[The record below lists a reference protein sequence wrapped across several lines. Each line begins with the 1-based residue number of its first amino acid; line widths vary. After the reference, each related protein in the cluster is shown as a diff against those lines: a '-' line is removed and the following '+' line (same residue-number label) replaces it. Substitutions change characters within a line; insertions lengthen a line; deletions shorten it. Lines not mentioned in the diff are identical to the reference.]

1 MNKLIKLKLIVVFLA
16 CSLIHTNVNAQF
28 NMSDGAKKVATALTI
43 IEKMYVDDIEDDKL
57 ADDAIASLLE
67 KLDPHSSYIKA
78 DELKEMNEPLEG
90 NFEGVGI
97 SFNMMTDTLYVVETI
112 AGGPSEKVG
121 ILAGDRIV
129 QVNDS
134 SIAGVKMS
142 TKDIM
147 KRLRGKK
154 GTTVNVKV
162 LRRGVKE
169 SINFRIVR
177 DKIPIYSVDATY
189 MLSPTT
195 GYIKISRF
203 GATTHK
209 EFLDALNQL
218 EEQHMQ
224 NLILDLQG
232 NGGGYL
238 STAIDI
244 AKEFLGKDKLLVYT
258 EGRNQPRITEV
269 SKSNGVFE
277 KGKLVILV
285 NEGSASASEIVS
297 GAVQDWDRGIVV
309 GRRTFGKGLVQ
320 RQIPLFGNKSAS
332 AMRLTVAR
340 YYTPTGRSIQKPYI
354 NGEKDDYD
362 KELLKRYNHGEM
374 LTLDS
379 IQFPD
384 SLKYKTLINKRTVY
398 GGGGIMPDYF
408 VPIDTL
414 TTYHVQLLAKGLIHK
429 LYLQEADSHRKE
441 ILTIYPTLELYKKN
455 YKIEEKVLDRLLK
468 MAEEEKVEFKA
479 DEYATSKS
487 TIALQLKALMAQN
500 IYHTSDYYKIMN
512 ENNPVFN
519 QGLEI
524 IENDSLYNSLLK
536 GKPIIAKSR

>member
-1 MNKLIKLKLIVVFLA
+1 MNKLIKLKLTVVFLSY
-16 CSLIHTNVNAQF
+16 SLIYTNVNAQF

-43 IEKMYVDDIEDDKL
+43 IEKMYVDEIEDDKL

-97 SFNMMTDTLYVVETI
+97 SFNMMTDTLYVIETI
-112 AGGPSEKVG
+112 AGGPSERVG

-162 LRRGVKE
+162 LRRGIKDP
-169 SINFRIVR
+169 IAFRIVR

-258 EGRNQPRITEV
+258 EGRNQPRITEI

-277 KGKLVILV
+277 NGKLVILV

-297 GAVQDWDRGIVV
+297 GAVQDWDRGIIV

-320 RQIPLFGNKSAS
+320 RQIPLFGNKSVS

-340 YYTPTGRSIQKPYI
+340 YYTPTGRSIQKPYR

-408 VPIDTL
+408 VAIDTL

-429 LYLQEADSHRKE
+429 LYLQEADTHRKE
-441 ILTIYPTLELYKKN
+441 ILAAYPTLELYKKN

-479 DEYATSKS
+479 DEYATSKP

-519 QGLEI
+519 RGLEI